1 MQRGGDDQVSEA
13 MEVGAKG
20 GNDTNVN
27 RNDSMGVTE
36 GPLHLLLEA
45 CASITATAL
54 SCKTL
59 GHGHHH
65 VIVLKGGVSATCC
78 DTTNNDS
85 EIEAAYEDEMKMSTW
100 LEAQIADYEAALERR
115 KLKLQR
121 HKKRPRED
129 NGATATATATTRSGT
144 HESSTTKQD
153 IKRLKE
159 DLFDGT
165 VRVQQE
171 RLLISRIRMA
181 SAASGTVFSNDAS
194 NSSVEP
200 SIMDEERFL
209 RRQALESRDEL
220 VESAV
225 GKLCSI
231 DESRKKLTEASKE
244 FRSLQDQNRKLW
256 GQLSSSTSNRVVAA
270 ENSSKKTDEPES
282 STTEELQKENV
293 ILKRALMDSIIGS
306 GLDWYSDDRLRN
318 TILKLED

>member
-1 MQRGGDDQVSEA
+1 
-13 MEVGAKG
+13 
-20 GNDTNVN
+20 
-27 RNDSMGVTE
+27 
-36 GPLHLLLEA
+36 
-45 CASITATAL
+45 
-54 SCKTL
+54 
-59 GHGHHH
+59 
-65 VIVLKGGVSATCC
+65 
-78 DTTNNDS
+78 
-85 EIEAAYEDEMKMSTW
+85 MSTW

-129 NGATATATATTRSGT
+129 NGATATTCSDT
-144 HESSTTKQD
+144 HESLTTKQD

-181 SAASGTVFSNDAS
+181 SAAAGTVFSNDAS

-200 SIMDEERFL
+200 SMNEERFL
-209 RRQALESRDEL
+209 RRQALDSRDEL

-225 GKLCSI
+225 GKICSI

-244 FRSLQDQNRKLW
+244 FRSIQDQNRKLW

-270 ENSSKKTDEPES
+270 EKSSKKTDEPES

-306 GLDWYSDDRLRN
+306 GLDWYSDDRLRK